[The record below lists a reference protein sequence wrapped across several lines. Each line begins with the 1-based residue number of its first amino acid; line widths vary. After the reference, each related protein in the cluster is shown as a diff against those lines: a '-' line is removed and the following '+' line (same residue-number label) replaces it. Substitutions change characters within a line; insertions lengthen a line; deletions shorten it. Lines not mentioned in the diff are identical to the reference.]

1 MLLKKPRYRI
11 DLSHLQAICE
21 ANYLRLLRLMPA
33 MAVQDELRI
42 VVDADD
48 GQHQMLVMRVLE
60 RCRYTTTLQ
69 VRHERRH
76 EWLAPPSMEIR
87 LYHDANMAEVVAAYN
102 RRRFRGVYPY
112 PNEQML
118 QPDEK
123 YQLNSFLGEWLGYCQ
138 QYGQSAQPIELNL

>member
-76 EWLAPPSMEIR
+76 ECWR
-87 LYHDANMAEVVAAYN
+87 LRAW
-102 RRRFRGVYPY
+102 
-112 PNEQML
+112 
-118 QPDEK
+118 K
-123 YQLNSFLGEWLGYCQ
+123 
-138 QYGQSAQPIELNL
+138 SASTTMPIWPR

>member
-76 EWLAPPSMEIR
+76 EWLAPPSMEVR

-102 RRRFRGVYPY
+102 RRRFKGVYPY

-138 QYGQSAQPIELNL
+138 QYGQSAHPIELNL